1 MLSEKKTPGS
11 FCFLPLQTHLFP
23 IQTIMTILICQE
35 EEVMLTA
42 LEFRLNKQ
50 GFEVGTATNKK
61 EALAFIDEHKPNL
74 VVADILSEEVL
85 GLDLLQYL
93 LEKGKDHP
101 PFILVSE
108 LQDDELILEA
118 LRAGAADFI
127 AKPFNPIELLIR
139 IRKILGV

>member
-1 MLSEKKTPGS
+1 
-11 FCFLPLQTHLFP
+11 
-23 IQTIMTILICQE
+23 
-35 EEVMLTA
+35 MLTA

-127 AKPFNPIELLIR
+127 AKPFNPIELVIR

>member
-1 MLSEKKTPGS
+1 
-11 FCFLPLQTHLFP
+11 
-23 IQTIMTILICQE
+23 MTILICQE

-61 EALAFIDEHKPNL
+61 DALDFIESRNPSL
-74 VVADILSEEVL
+74 VVADILSDKVL
-85 GLDLLQYL
+85 GLDLLQHVL
-93 LEKGKDHP
+93 DMGKNRP

-118 LRAGAADFI
+118 LRGGAADFI
-127 AKPFNPIELLIR
+127 AKPFNPIELVIR
-139 IRKILGV
+139 IRRVLGM